1 MEEDGVLSAGEGV
14 SASPKLVA
22 ALAEEDAVKLMARL
36 EDSTAREGAER
47 ATANGEDESSAGRSK
62 AD

>member
-1 MEEDGVLSAGEGV
+1 
-14 SASPKLVA
+14 VA
-22 ALAEEDAVKLMARL
+22 ALAEEDAVRLMARL